1 MYGSNISGWDC
12 YRCQDGRGKR
22 NGGLPERY
30 TPRSRG
36 ESYAEIFRISDMRL
50 RTWYFS
56 VLIFLMPVFIGTIYS
71 QSAET
76 EVNSYDLRVRISPD
90 TIGKIA
96 VDARLQLRGRQS
108 GELYLLVGPSMEMT
122 SVEFINERGKH
133 TATYTT
139 RSDTLRV
146 SLPTTEKARST
157 EPLTL
162 RITYTLDIED
172 PATRAIAL
180 GSWYPWQPNDLATYS
195 VRIEGPKN
203 CLIVTSMALSKRRIN
218 ADCVELRGE
227 LAQPIPHL
235 WLVITSECTYRRIS
249 RKVGGKQITFFYDI
263 RSDSIACSKIFD
275 DVCSSLRLYGESIGP
290 YRYEQLTLIDI
301 ADTNM
306 QYVNSQP
313 ALILVGS
320 AFIMWYK
327 KYGVNWPGH
336 EVAHQWFGSG
346 VFFSWQDPA
355 TWCMSETIAEFLNL
369 TYLKLVHQGRPIDS
383 VVVDLLAEFKRD
395 YWKTNADVPL
405 LESKGSR
412 VTYTKGVYAI
422 QKLRLCL
429 GDEKWDKFLKQLY
442 MEYEGGFL
450 HFRSFVSLLT
460 GYDKRCADDFYQ
472 LVGQAGL
479 PEK

>member
-1 MYGSNISGWDC
+1 
-12 YRCQDGRGKR
+12 
-22 NGGLPERY
+22 
-30 TPRSRG
+30 
-36 ESYAEIFRISDMRL
+36 MRTKTGYL
-50 RTWYFS
+50 GF
-56 VLIFLMPVFIGTIYS
+56 LIFLIFVFVGATYS

-76 EVNSYDLRVRISPD
+76 RVSSYDIRARMFPD

-122 SVEFINERGKH
+122 SVEFINERGTH

-146 SLPTTEKARST
+146 SLPPTEAGRST

-172 PATRAIAL
+172 PATKAIAL

-195 VRIEGPKN
+195 VRFEGPKN
-203 CLIVTSMALSKRRIN
+203 CLIVTSFPLSKRGIN
-218 ADCVELRGE
+218 TTWIELNGK
-227 LAQPIPHL
+227 LAQPIPRL
-235 WLVITSECTYRRIS
+235 WLVIASEYTHRRIS
-249 RKVGGKQITFFYDI
+249 RKVGDKQITFYYDV
-263 RSDSIACSKIFD
+263 RSDSTTCSKIVD
-275 DVCSSLRLYGESIGP
+275 NVCSSFKLYSESIGP

-320 AFIMWYK
+320 AFIAWYA

-346 VFFSWQDPA
+346 LFFSWQDPA
-355 TWCMSETIAEFLNL
+355 AWCLSEPIAEFLNL
-369 TYLKLVHQGRPIDS
+369 TYLNQAHQGRPADS
-383 VVVDLLAEFKRD
+383 VVVDLLAEFRRD
-395 YWKTNADVPL
+395 YWKTNVDVPL

-422 QKLRLCL
+422 QRLRLCL
-429 GDEKWDKFLKQLY
+429 GNEKWEEFLKELYRVYEGKFLQ
-442 MEYEGGFL
+442 FP
-450 HFRSFVSLLT
+450 SFVSLLT
-460 GYDKRCADDFYQ
+460 GYDKRCADDFYHF
-472 LVGQAGL
+472 VGQAGL